1 MFANKFI
8 INFLNDKDKSYGISL
23 EKETKNERTIPC
35 VDAKFKRIA
44 RFNNPKV
51 KPEKMHVIPKT
62 ANYSYSNPMKVGI

>member
-1 MFANKFI
+1 M
-8 INFLNDKDKSYGISL
+8 
-23 EKETKNERTIPC
+23 TKTKVMEYHSKKKPKMREPSRAF
-35 VDAKFKRIA
+35 DAKFKRIA